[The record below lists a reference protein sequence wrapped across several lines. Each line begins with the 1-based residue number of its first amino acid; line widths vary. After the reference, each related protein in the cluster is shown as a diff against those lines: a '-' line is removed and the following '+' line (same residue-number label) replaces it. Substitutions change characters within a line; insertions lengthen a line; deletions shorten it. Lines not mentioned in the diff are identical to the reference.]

1 MFGLFRMFKGYDY
14 TLLIVPILLSA
25 FGVVIVYSS
34 SMVTAAVEG
43 LDSTYY
49 LSKQFQWFLLGLFFF
64 FIFSKIPYQ
73 WYRNHIKKI
82 IFLSIFF
89 LILVLAFGV
98 ESNQAIRA
106 LSIFGFFNL
115 QPAEFVKVGLIIYLA
130 SIYSKKQSYIND
142 FFKGVLPPLI
152 IILLIIGL
160 IMLQPDIGTSAIII
174 LIAGSII
181 LSTNIRLR
189 HLLLLTFIGIGS
201 LVLAIP
207 YLITDRRIARITG
220 AYQPFSSPDDSGYH
234 LIHSYLAIGN
244 GGLTGQGL
252 GQSIQKLG
260 FLWGAHTDFIMS
272 VIAEELG
279 FFGVAIII
287 VLLLVIVLRGIFIA
301 KQCDNDFGTFLAIG
315 ISSMVGIQSII
326 NLGAISGLLPITGVP
341 LPFLSYGGSSLLA
354 TMIAM
359 GILNNVASSVKKQG
373 KKKIVKES
381 PTPKGYMYTS

>member
-381 PTPKGYMYTS
+381 PAPKGYMYTS